1 MRILITGGCGFVG
14 SNLAIYLKK
23 RLKNSKISS
32 LDNLFRNGSKVNQSR
47 LKQFKIIN
55 YKINIQDYNKI
66 SKLPKFDLIIDCCAE
81 PAIEAS
87 DKEPNRVINTN
98 LLGTFNVLK
107 KCKKDKSKIL
117 FLSTSRVYSISNL
130 RKLIKQKN
138 IINKIN
144 TKYTIDENFETNLP
158 KSLYGFSKLSSE
170 HLIKEFS
177 YSDNI
182 KYIINRFGV
191 IAGPWQFGKQD
202 QGFMSLWVA
211 RHLFQ
216 NKLSYIGF
224 GGHGNQ
230 IRDVIHID
238 DVSNIIYLQILN
250 LNKKFNN
257 TFNIGGGL
265 KNSIS
270 LKQLTLKCE
279 KLVGNKL
286 IFKKIKKTSKFD
298 IPYFVTNNRKIN
310 NFYNWRPLKNIDNIL
325 KDIHEW
331 LINNKKIK
339 EYFR

>member
-1 MRILITGGCGFVG
+1 
-14 SNLAIYLKK
+14 
-23 RLKNSKISS
+23 
-32 LDNLFRNGSKVNQSR
+32 
-47 LKQFKIIN
+47 
-55 YKINIQDYNKI
+55 
-66 SKLPKFDLIIDCCAE
+66 
-81 PAIEAS
+81 
-87 DKEPNRVINTN
+87 
-98 LLGTFNVLK
+98 
-107 KCKKDKSKIL
+107 
-117 FLSTSRVYSISNL
+117 
-130 RKLIKQKN
+130 
-138 IINKIN
+138 
-144 TKYTIDENFETNLP
+144 
-158 KSLYGFSKLSSE
+158 
-170 HLIKEFS
+170 
-177 YSDNI
+177 
-182 KYIINRFGV
+182 
-191 IAGPWQFGKQD
+191 
-202 QGFMSLWVA
+202 
-211 RHLFQ
+211 LFQ